1 MTAADQKRLDAGLVP
16 VTVWLT
22 RDEMRKVAKW
32 PEAPLDEASLIAV
45 VASVSVACSEETD
58 E

>member
-22 RDEMRKVAKW
+22 RDEMLTLVDW
-32 PEAPLDEASLIAV
+32 PHRRLDEATEIAV
-45 VASVSVACSEETD
+45 TASLSIACAEVA
-58 E
+58 